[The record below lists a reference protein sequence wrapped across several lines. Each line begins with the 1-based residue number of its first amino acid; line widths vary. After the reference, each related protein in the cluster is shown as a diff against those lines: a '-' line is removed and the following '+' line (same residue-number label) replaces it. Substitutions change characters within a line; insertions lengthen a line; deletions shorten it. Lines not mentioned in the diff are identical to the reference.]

1 MAKLAS
7 VLIIP
12 GLFNSGPEHWQSI
25 WCAKHPDYHRLEQQD
40 WETPRCADWIQTL
53 DASIRSIAEQVVLA
67 GHSTACATVAHYAA
81 KHGDGRGSVVGAFL
95 VGPSDT
101 EAPSYPVGPTG
112 FDPMPLQKLPFHSV
126 VVASGDDP
134 YVTEQRAKL
143 FASSWGSRLIR
154 LANAGHINAASG
166 YGPWPEGES
175 WLEEMRKV
183 RD

>member
-1 MAKLAS
+1 
-7 VLIIP
+7 
-12 GLFNSGPEHWQSI
+12 
-25 WCAKHPDYHRLEQQD
+25 
-40 WETPRCADWIQTL
+40 
-53 DASIRSIAEQVVLA
+53 
-67 GHSTACATVAHYAA
+67 
-81 KHGDGRGSVVGAFL
+81 VVGAFL

-154 LANAGHINAASG
+154 LANAGHINTASG